1 MCVCVCV
8 CVRVCAREC
17 VCVCECAS
25 VCVCDS
31 PSVPP
36 SLPFYFATHKIVLC
50 ISNVQGAMYLFPR
63 IELSKKAQATAMAAG
78 LAPDAYYAMRLLK
91 ETGLV
96 LAPTTL
102 IAPSFMFPALSS
114 CCCTRQRAST

>member
-1 MCVCVCV
+1 MCVCASVRVCV
-8 CVRVCAREC
+8 CATL
-17 VCVCECAS
+17 
-25 VCVCDS
+25 
-31 PSVPP
+31 PL
-36 SLPFYFATHKIVLC
+36 SLPLSSFLATHKIMLC

-63 IELSKKAQATAMAAG
+63 IELSKKAQATAKAAG